1 MSKSDLKVHWRLND
15 LLRASKKAKE
25 FAAVS
30 WSDPMDQDGSH
41 FIQWQPESNQQIE
54 TNNPVNLDEVSMS
67 DIEEGEIVFSDAD
80 INASAELQAVISKAK
95 EEAFQAG
102 VENGKH
108 QAEQSYSEATV
119 ALKNLIEKIRLN
131 EGNIKE
137 FHDPLK
143 KLAIHLA
150 EQLIRGELVISSAA
164 IQRLVNQSLEDIE
177 RQGTDAIVITLHPED
192 VESLLD
198 TPDLMKE
205 GIEFRSDIHLSRG
218 SVRVTMGDSAIEDLI
233 EHRLQNI
240 VESLYKENV
249 EDIPSLETEEN
260 SNPQESADEQV
271 VQQGTDEGSLSA
283 SNDASENSLDE

>member
-150 EQLIRGELVISSAA
+150 EQLIRGELIISSAA

-271 VQQGTDEGSLSA
+271 VQQGTDERSLSV

>member
-150 EQLIRGELVISSAA
+150 EQLIRGELIMSSAA

-249 EDIPSLETEEN
+249 EDIASLETEEN

-271 VQQGTDEGSLSA
+271 VQQGTDERSLSV

>member
-249 EDIPSLETEEN
+249 EDIASLETEEN

-283 SNDASENSLDE
+283 SNDVSENSLDE

>member
-177 RQGTDAIVITLHPED
+177 RQGTDAVVIMLHPKD

-240 VESLYKENV
+240 VDSLYKENV

-283 SNDASENSLDE
+283 SNDVSENSLDE

>member
-240 VESLYKENV
+240 VDSLYKENV

-283 SNDASENSLDE
+283 SNDVSENSLDE

>member
-30 WSDPMDQDGSH
+30 WSDPMDQDGSN

-67 DIEEGEIVFSDAD
+67 DIEKGEIVFSDAD

-150 EQLIRGELVISSAA
+150 EQLIRGELIMSSAA

-233 EHRLQNI
+233 EHRLQHI

-260 SNPQESADEQV
+260 SNPQEIADEQV
-271 VQQGTDEGSLSA
+271 VQQGTDERSLSV

>member
-150 EQLIRGELVISSAA
+150 EQLIRGELIMSSAA

-271 VQQGTDEGSLSA
+271 VQQGTDERSLSV

>member
-30 WSDPMDQDGSH
+30 WSDPMDQDGSN

-54 TNNPVNLDEVSMS
+54 TNNPVNLHEVSMS

-150 EQLIRGELVISSAA
+150 EQLIRGELIMSSAA

-233 EHRLQNI
+233 EHRLQHI

-271 VQQGTDEGSLSA
+271 VQQGTDERSLSV

>member
-249 EDIPSLETEEN
+249 EDIASLETEEN

-271 VQQGTDEGSLSA
+271 VQQGTDERSLSV